1 MQGTDAQM
9 NWREQWHTANSR
21 RFFRPIVFSVNFK
34 SCSRQTWS
42 LSFILL
48 CRNSPAMVVLHF
60 PSHRVLT
67 ETNHPSSTNSPL
79 LSHHLQSEQAAPF
92 LLFLFFFSFLLCAFI
107 SPPSLFSSFHLW
119 LCCQPALDTPG
130 FPFHLVV
137 RNGMRDRGRHE
148 RKGVEGC
155 NDLS

>member
-1 MQGTDAQM
+1 M
-9 NWREQWHTANSR
+9 NWQEQWHTANSR
-21 RFFRPIVFSVNFK
+21 CFFRLIVFSVNLK
-34 SCSRQTWS
+34 SCSRHTWS

-48 CRNSPAMVVLHF
+48 CCNSPAIVVLHF

-79 LSHHLQSEQAAPF
+79 LSSHTIYSQNRLR
-92 LLFLFFFSFLLCAFI
+92 LFSSPSFFSFLLFAFI

-119 LCCQPALDTPG
+119 LCCQPASDTPG
-130 FPFHLVV
+130 FPFHLGV
-137 RNGMRDRGRHE
+137 RNGMRDRGRQE
-148 RKGVEGC
+148 RRGVEGC